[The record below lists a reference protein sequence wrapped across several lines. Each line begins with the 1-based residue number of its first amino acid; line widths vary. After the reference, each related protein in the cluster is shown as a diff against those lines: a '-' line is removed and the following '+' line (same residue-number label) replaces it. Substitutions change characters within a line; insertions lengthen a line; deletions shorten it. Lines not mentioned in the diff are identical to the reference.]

1 CIRDYIHVSDLADA
15 HLLGL
20 ERLLRLR
27 EREEKVATP
36 LVYNLGNGR
45 GYSVRE
51 VIQAAE
57 AVTGRPVPTKM
68 APRRPGD
75 PPVLLAAAEKAQQEL
90 GWQPRYPELE
100 VILAHAWAWH
110 QRLHGPGPC
119 AV

>member
-1 CIRDYIHVSDLADA
+1 VLSEAQ
-15 HLLGL
+15 
-20 ERLLRLR
+20 RLR
-27 EREEKVATP
+27 DAGPDAATTP
-36 LVYNLGNGR
+36 AVYNLGNGK

-57 AVTGRPVPTKM
+57 AVTGRPVPTRM